1 MSFQKMW
8 VSFCRSQEGVPF
20 ATMKKTGKT
29 EESDDEEDSQD

>member
-8 VSFCRSQEGVPF
+8 VSFCLSQEGVPF
-20 ATMKKTGKT
+20 ATMKKMGMA